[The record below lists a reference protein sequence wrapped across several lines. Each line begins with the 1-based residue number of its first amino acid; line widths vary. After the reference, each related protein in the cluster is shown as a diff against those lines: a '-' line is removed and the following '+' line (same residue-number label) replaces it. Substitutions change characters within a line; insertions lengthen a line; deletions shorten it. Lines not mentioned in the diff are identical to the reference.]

1 MHVRFISVTEL
12 ANIEFCMVHH
22 IQCLYLT
29 FTSSLLQP
37 LALGYRFTA
46 HSLPSCLIQF
56 AVQFDVD
63 YFSWRFWIGLWTMLF
78 LILFAVGEVSILI
91 KFFTRFSE
99 EIFTLVVAG
108 FFALQ
113 CVFQLYKVL

>member
-1 MHVRFISVTEL
+1 
-12 ANIEFCMVHH
+12 
-22 IQCLYLT
+22 
-29 FTSSLLQP
+29 
-37 LALGYRFTA
+37 
-46 HSLPSCLIQF
+46 
-56 AVQFDVD
+56 
-63 YFSWRFWIGLWTMLF
+63 MLF

-113 CVFQLYKVL
+113 CGLQLYKVL